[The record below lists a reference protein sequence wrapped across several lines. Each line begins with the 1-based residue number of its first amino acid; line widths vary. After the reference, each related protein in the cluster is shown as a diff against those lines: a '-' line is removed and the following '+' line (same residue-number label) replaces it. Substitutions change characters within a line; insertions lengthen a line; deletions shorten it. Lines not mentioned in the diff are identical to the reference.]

1 MVKKSKGLKSK
12 TRKKISVKK
21 RNRGKL
27 KISDLLKNLK
37 QGDRVLIKPNASYQ
51 FAFPHRRY
59 FGKIAMVKNK
69 RGSCYSITVKD
80 GNMEKTLVVCPAH
93 LRLIK

>member
-1 MVKKSKGLKSK
+1 MVRKSKGLKSK

-27 KISDLLKNLK
+27 KISDLLKVLK
-37 QGDRVLIKPNASYQ
+37 TGDKVLIKPNASYQ
-51 FAFPHRRY
+51 IAFPHRRY

-69 RGSCYSITVKD
+69 KGACYSINVKL
-80 GNMEKTLVVCPAH
+80 GNSEKTLTVSPAH
-93 LRLIK
+93 LRLMK